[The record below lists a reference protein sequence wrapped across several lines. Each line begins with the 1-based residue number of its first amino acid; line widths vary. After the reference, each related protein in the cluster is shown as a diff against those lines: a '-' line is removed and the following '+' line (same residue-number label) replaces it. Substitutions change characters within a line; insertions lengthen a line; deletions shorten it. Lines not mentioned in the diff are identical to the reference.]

1 MSDKTNARREADDVR
16 RGVTVHHRRSR
27 FHTRRQ
33 NAPAPDASVRQPR
46 TGFSQRTLAA
56 FAGASLLLLL
66 ACCAGVSAL
75 VVQHMQ
81 RETVVFDMKNTID
94 AFKQQAAQKALDE
107 NTARA
112 MTERFS
118 RALNDSLNAYMGAHN
133 DLILVAGAVVQ
144 PTLDITPEI
153 QADIARRMQE
163 VP

>member
-1 MSDKTNARREADDVR
+1 MSDETYARLGGDDVR
-16 RGVTVHHRRSR
+16 RGVTVHPRRAR
-27 FHTRRQ
+27 FHNRRQ
-33 NAPAPDASVRQPR
+33 NAPAPDVTVRQPR
-46 TGFSQRTLAA
+46 SGFSQRTLAA
-56 FAGASLLLLL
+56 FASASLLLL

-75 VVQHMQ
+75 VVHHVQ

-118 RALNDSLNAYMGAHN
+118 QALNDSLTAYMAGHN

-144 PTLDITPEI
+144 PARDITPEI
-153 QADIARRMQE
+153 QADIARRMKE
-163 VP
+163 TP

>member
-1 MSDKTNARREADDVR
+1 MSDKTNARLEANDVR
-16 RGVTVHHRRSR
+16 REVTVHPRRSR

-33 NAPAPDASVRQPR
+33 KASATDVAAS
-46 TGFSQRTLAA
+46 GFSQRTLAA
-56 FAGASLLLLL
+56 FAGASLLLL

-118 RALNDSLNAYMGAHN
+118 QALNDSLSAYMAAHN

-153 QADIARRMQE
+153 QADIARRMKE
-163 VP
+163 TP

>member
-1 MSDKTNARREADDVR
+1 VSDKTNARREGDDVR
-16 RGVTVHHRRSR
+16 RGVTVPPRRSR
-27 FHTRRQ
+27 FHNRRQ
-33 NAPAPDASVRQPR
+33 NAPAPDVSVRQPR
-46 TGFSQRTLAA
+46 AGFSQRTLAA
-56 FAGASLLLLL
+56 FAGASLLLL

-107 NTARA
+107 NTARV

-118 RALNDSLNAYMGAHN
+118 RALNDSLSAYMAAHN